1 MLIMLPNP
9 WYSITAG
16 IASNSKDF
24 NAGGNQSCG
33 RRGRSRPSRR
43 GDLSVR
49 AEDATLLVGVLL
61 TMASAV
67 YLQVMLETTFNGRHV
82 RLELVADGNH
92 SGGARSTSEVAPR
105 TYAKCSRDL

>member
-1 MLIMLPNP
+1 MLIMLPDP

-24 NAGGNQSCG
+24 NAGGDQSCS

-43 GDLSVR
+43 SNLFVR
-49 AEDATLLVGVLL
+49 AEYATLLVEVLL

-67 YLQVMLETTFNGRHV
+67 CLQVMLETTFDGRHV
-82 RLELVADGNH
+82 RFELVADDNR
-92 SGGARSTSEVAPR
+92 SGGV
-105 TYAKCSRDL
+105 